1 MASSATKKTTQPRK
15 ATKTTSKKS
24 PVVKKVSTPKA
35 TKKVAVKS
43 SHFTQN
49 IIPEAKNVH
58 VPHVKKEETDTS
70 MFTTVLAI
78 FIIAFMVLGGY
89 VYSRQA
95 HKTDVLSED
104 LTFPAPSYQPAM
116 PSVPS
121 NQKSISTSSS
131 VSSTPELQMVLSN
144 ISDMLYVESDDI
156 LQSFNIVSDVVSAQA
171 GNWDLY
177 KHANAGDYAL
187 EFKNR
192 SILFRPSEQK
202 IINVTT
208 GPITAQK

>member
-1 MASSATKKTTQPRK
+1 MASSATKKTTQPKK

-24 PVVKKVSTPKA
+24 PVVKKSSAPKV
-35 TKKVAVKS
+35 TKKVVKS
-43 SHFTQN
+43 AHFTQN

-116 PSVPS
+116 PSMPS
-121 NQKSISTSSS
+121 DQKSISTSSS

-156 LQSFNIVSDVVSAQA
+156 LQSFSIVSDVISAQA

-177 KHANAGDYAL
+177 KHANA
-187 EFKNR
+187 
-192 SILFRPSEQK
+192 
-202 IINVTT
+202 
-208 GPITAQK
+208 